1 MNRYLILITRS
12 LAAIVSLLSIYILVM
27 LAPEPLALDI
37 MKMSWTALMV
47 SLVYL
52 LVHLAVKDFREQ
64 E

>member
-12 LAAIVSLLSIYILVM
+12 LAAIICMLSIYILVM

-64 E
+64 D